1 MNVGVPGEG
10 NEGAFW
16 AITASMV
23 VLLVSMV
30 AYFRKR
36 GWL

>member
-10 NEGAFW
+10 DNTAFW
-16 AITASMV
+16 VITASMV

-30 AYFRKR
+30 TYFRKR

>member
-1 MNVGVPGEG
+1 MNTWVPGEQTVV
-10 NEGAFW
+10 AFW
-16 AITASMV
+16 IVMGAMLVI
-23 VLLVSMV
+23 LLAMV

>member
-10 NEGAFW
+10 DDVDFYVIVG
-16 AITASMV
+16 SMV
-23 VLLVSMV
+23 VLLVAMV